1 MIKINRVE
9 TEQTRCAEEELRL
22 AKEDGTTYNT
32 KNVNIALREV
42 FHSKCY
48 ICENKS
54 STSYQIEHLV
64 PHRENAYLK
73 YSWDNLFFACAHCN
87 GIKSDKYNPIIDCT
101 KVDVEKKIAF
111 RKEGYF
117 GADERFI
124 FKALDNDIETKNT
137 VELLEAVYYASS
149 TVQKEFESRLLRK
162 HLREDLSRF
171 KNYIREYEELDTK
184 EEKEDM
190 ECLIRNELKDSS
202 EFTAFKRWLIRDNA
216 KFYND
221 LDGFLDEGQN
231 NA

>member
-9 TEQTRCAEEELRL
+9 TEKTQRAEEDLRL
-22 AKEDGTTYNT
+22 AKKNGTSYNT

-48 ICENKS
+48 ICENKTGIS
-54 STSYQIEHLV
+54 CQIEHLV
-64 PHRENAYLK
+64 PHRKDVDLK

-117 GADERFI
+117 GADERFV
-124 FKALDNDIETKNT
+124 FDALDTDIETTNT
-137 VELLEAVYYASS
+137 VALLEEVYYASS
-149 TVQKEFESRLLRK
+149 TVQKELESRLLRK
-162 HLREDLSRF
+162 HLREDLSKF

-190 ECLIRNELKDSS
+190 ECLIRMELKDSS
-202 EFTAFKRWLIRDNA
+202 EFTAFKRWLIRDNTD
-216 KFYND
+216 FYSD
-221 LDGFLDEGQN
+221 LSGFLYEG
-231 NA
+231 